1 MRSFRELRD
10 EELARDP
17 ELRAE
22 YERLKPVYHVV
33 SQLIAARKEAGL
45 SQAEIAAKLGTKQS
59 SISRLE
65 YAPKF
70 PSFELLQRYNQV
82 VGQTLTL
89 VPQRDAAR
97 PRLAEEEP

>member
-17 ELRAE
+17 DFRAD
-22 YERLKPVYHVV
+22 YERLKPVFHVV
-33 SQLIAARKEAGL
+33 GQLIAARKKAGL

-65 YAPKF
+65 NAPKF
-70 PSFELLQRYNQV
+70 PSFELLQQYAQV
-82 VGQTLTL
+82 VGQTLTV
-89 VPQRDAAR
+89 VPQRDAR
-97 PRLAEEEP
+97 RG